1 VVALRR
7 SSGAKL
13 RIANVAGAKYP
24 LVEFSA
30 DPAQDVD
37 RAHHS
42 WANYF
47 LCGYKG
53 VHDYLA
59 ARGGGGAPAGGAAGG
74 LEVMVDGRV
83 PTGSG
88 LSSSSA
94 LVCASALAVMV
105 SKGTRARRLRGRP
118 RTWHVACLNCHP
130 CCVLVRSPSTTHR
143 TVPCR
148 PLLPQG
154 GRR

>member
-1 VVALRR
+1 MRRVVDAQDTVVALRR
-7 SSGAKL
+7 TSGAKL

-59 ARGGGGAPAGGAAGG
+59 ARGGGAPGGGATGG

-105 SKGTRARRLRGRP
+105 SKGTR
-118 RTWHVACLNCHP
+118 VACLEATAVCATIAA
-130 CCVLVRSPSTTHR
+130 VF
-143 TVPCR
+143 
-148 PLLPQG
+148 
-154 GRR
+154 

>member
-1 VVALRR
+1 MALRR
-7 SSGAKL
+7 TGGARL
-13 RIANVAGAKYP
+13 RIANVNGGKYP

-37 RAHHS
+37 RANHS

-59 ARGGGGAPAGGAAGG
+59 ARGGAGAGAAAGG
-74 LEVMVDGRV
+74 LEIMVDGRV

-94 LVCASALAVMV
+94 LVCASALAVMA
-105 SKGTRARRLRGRP
+105 SKGACVRACA
-118 RTWHVACLNCHP
+118 VACAW
-130 CCVLVRSPSTTHR
+130 R
-143 TVPCR
+143 
-148 PLLPQG
+148 
-154 GRR
+154 